1 MERQSYNW
9 WSIIALIWGVFCII
23 LCLCMGCTRHVY
35 VPVVHERVDSISV
48 HDTLFQVQLVPY
60 KDSVVSRD
68 TSSYL
73 HNEYAYS
80 YATWSDGVLQHS
92 LGIWPQKP
100 IEIEVPYFIDRWH
113 YEKVPEIV
121 EVEKPLS
128 KWTKLLIYIGG
139 GTVGTLACAIIG
151 LMIYLIFKFKNPFK
165 EFFT

>member
-73 HNEYAYS
+73 SNAYAYS
-80 YATWSDGVLQHS
+80 FAMWSNGMLHHS

-121 EVEKPLS
+121 EVEKPLT
-128 KWTKLLIYIGG
+128 KWQTNFMTIGKISVGVWAGVIIALI
-139 GTVGTLACAIIG
+139 
-151 LMIYLIFKFKNPFK
+151 IYFIVRYK
-165 EFFT
+165 THH

>member
-23 LCLCMGCTRHVY
+23 LCLCFGCTRHVY
-35 VPVVHERVDSISV
+35 VPVVHKRVDSIDV
-48 HDTLFQVQLVPY
+48 HDTIIQVQLVPY
-60 KDSVVSRD
+60 KDSVAIRD

-100 IEIEVPYFIDRWH
+100 IEVKVPYFIDRWH

-121 EVEKPLS
+121 EVEKPVP
-128 KWTKLLIYIGG
+128 KWQQFFCHMGIIASALMIIF
-139 GTVGTLACAIIG
+139 AIIYA
-151 LMIYLIFKFKNPFK
+151 IRRFRI
-165 EFFT
+165 